1 MTGMPVGKHLVL
13 SKEAVETLRQ
23 LLQNLASDCGALAVL
38 TVDRG
43 GQLIVAC
50 GDTAALDTT
59 SLAALITGTFGS
71 TRAIAGHIGESD
83 FKRMFQQGL
92 SRSVYMTCLSTS
104 DVLAILF
111 PNTVTVG
118 RVKYRLEQTLDAID
132 QHIQKM
138 YQTHHS
144 PVQRSTAPAAPKLND
159 LF

>member
-1 MTGMPVGKHLVL
+1 MNGTPVGKHLVL
-13 SKEAVETLRQ
+13 SAEAVEILRQ
-23 LLQNLASDCGALAVL
+23 FLQNLAQDCGALAVL

-50 GDTAALDTT
+50 GDTASMDTT

-71 TRAIAGHIGESD
+71 TRAIASHIGEAN

-92 SRSVYMTCLSTS
+92 SRSVYMACLSTS
-104 DVLAILF
+104 DVLAVLF
-111 PNTVTVG
+111 PNTITVG
-118 RVKYRLEQTLDAID
+118 RVKYRLEQSLDAID

-138 YQTHHS
+138 YQSHQS
-144 PVQRSTAPAAPKLND
+144 PVQRQATPAAPKLND